1 MGDMREY
8 FEDLKEINKQK
19 RTQRKEKYKPQLI
32 KLGAIE
38 KSSGVYEL
46 NGWFC
51 YPTKGFAMN
60 KYNSKQRMN
69 LDKFIKQNKG
79 ISKEKLIEKLT
90 ELANNLDYE
99 VAHSEADKLL
109 IQYINDED
117 IANAYDKITK
127 YYA

>member
-19 RTQRKEKYKPQLI
+19 RTQRNEKYEPQLI

-38 KSSGVYEL
+38 KSSGVYEF

-60 KYNSKQRMN
+60 KNNSRQKMG
-69 LDKFIKQNKG
+69 LDKFINKY
-79 ISKEKLIEKLT
+79 KES
-90 ELANNLDYE
+90 E
-99 VAHSEADKLL
+99 V
-109 IQYINDED
+109 
-117 IANAYDKITK
+117 
-127 YYA
+127 